1 MRRLLYYLSSGHR
14 TESHIP
20 HLSLSHSLPL
30 SASLCFVSV
39 SHKRLLL
46 FSAIPSRLFS
56 LVFHPSGVRVCC
68 YFHLSVTAARR
79 ASHRFPSSVHSSS
92 APFWTPFP
100 PLLPFSPFLSG
111 CVFLYLTLFFFC
123 GFMPFTWEPF
133 LSFFQS
139 SELHCAYLAV

>member
-100 PLLPFSPFLSG
+100 PLLPLFSVPLWLCLPLSHPLLLLWIHAFHVG
-111 CVFLYLTLFFFC
+111 TFFI
-123 GFMPFTWEPF
+123 
-133 LSFFQS
+133 LL
-139 SELHCAYLAV
+139 SEL